1 MSEFEMTKA
10 SGNPIAAIKGI
21 DPAIIAAA
29 ENSKAEIQARYI
41 MAYQCPRNEEM
52 ARTKMLAH
60 CKNKDFADTAIYSKP
75 IGNTSV
81 EGLSVRAT
89 EMMIRE
95 WGNIV
100 ISSHVVYED
109 ETMRRIRVSA
119 TDLQTNA
126 NYSSDSVISKTI
138 ERKSS
143 KGREVISERLNSYGE
158 TVFIVKATD
167 DELMIKEAAML
178 AKMRRNLGAMLIP
191 SDIKEEI
198 MKQCKDAIDSQI
210 QSNPVA
216 ERRRVI
222 DAFDSIGVQ
231 VLRLEKILG
240 HPIAESSPAEIAKL
254 RKIYS
259 AIKEG
264 TASLSDYLESNSEDG
279 SDDSEKK
286 KSSIKSK
293 MQEKIDKAK
302 ENATSSQA
310 VVVETTVKPEE
321 LL

>member
-10 SGNPIAAIKGI
+10 SVNPIATIKGI

-29 ENSKAEIQARYI
+29 ENAKAEIQARYI

-52 ARTKMLAH
+52 ARTKMLSH

-75 IGNTSV
+75 IGNTYV

-95 WGNIV
+95 WGNII
-100 ISSHVVYED
+100 ISSQVIYED
-109 ETMRRIRVSA
+109 ETLRRIRVSA

-126 NYSSDSVISKTI
+126 NYSSDTVISKTI
-138 ERKSS
+138 ERKSN

-167 DELMIKEAAML
+167 DELMIKEAATL

-210 QSNPVA
+210 QNNPVA

-302 ENATSSQA
+302 ENATTPQT

>member
-1 MSEFEMTKA
+1 MSEFEMSK
-10 SGNPIAAIKGI
+10 SSVNPIATIKGI

-100 ISSHVVYED
+100 IASHVVYED

-126 NYSSDSVISKTI
+126 NYSSDLVISKTI
-138 ERKSS
+138 ERKSN
-143 KGREVISERLNSYGE
+143 KGREVVSERLNTYGE
-158 TVFIVKATD
+158 TVFVVKATD

-210 QSNPVA
+210 QKDPVA
-216 ERRRVI
+216 ERRKVI

-259 AIKEG
+259 TIKEG
-264 TASLSDYLESNSEDG
+264 TASLSDYLESNLEDG

-302 ENATSSQA
+302 ENAPQTA
-310 VVVETTVKPEE
+310 VVEPITKSEE